1 MVAEQGKF
9 ITVEGQDGAGKSTN
23 IEIIEAVLQQHNIEY
38 VHTREPGGTE
48 LGEKLRAL
56 LLNDSDAMI
65 GDTAELLIIFAA
77 RAQHLDEVIKP
88 ALAAGKWV
96 LCDRFT
102 DATYAYQ
109 GGGRGLD
116 VKTIS
121 ALETLVQGDLRPDLT
136 VLLDVP
142 VSVGEER
149 ADNRGEPDRFEQQQQ
164 SFKQRVRA
172 CYLARAK
179 EEPARFS
186 IVDASLALAQV
197 QAQVEQVLV
206 DYIQRVRPP
215 L

>member
-172 CYLARAK
+172 GYLARAK